1 MLGTAK
7 IFGWRVLLDRLP
19 YRVNLERREILV
31 SSNLCPLCNK
41 DVETLQHLLITC
53 EVAQRLWLKCDN
65 WVGLSTVRSIDIINH
80 FCSFHFSGLSRK
92 ANYAWRG
99 MWLAVVKALWIHR
112 NKVIFD
118 VWIHKNKV
126 IFDVSQVDE
135 VEIFAVAQL
144 HAWSWAKFSGLKL
157 WETFAEWC
165 MHPVDCLRE
174 IK

>member
-1 MLGTAK
+1 MSGRAK
-7 IFGWRVLLDRLP
+7 IFGWRVLLDKLP
-19 YRVNLERREILV
+19 FRINLDRRGVMV
-31 SSNLCPLCNK
+31 SSNLCPLCNKDK

-65 WVGLSTVRSIDIINH
+65 WVGLSLVRSIDIVNN
-80 FCSFHFSGLSRK
+80 FCNLHFSGLSRK

-118 VWIHKNKV
+118 VG
-126 IFDVSQVDE
+126 QVDE

-144 HAWSWAKFSGLKL
+144 HAWSWTKFSGLKL
-157 WETFAEWC
+157 RGTFAEWC
-165 MHPVDCLRE
+165 MHSVDCLRE